1 MCINWANPIDK
12 LKDCKIVHFDMNY
25 RRSYGKSTQKL
36 PKIEKKYIK
45 KYKLEKNHTQIP
57 KRNVKR

>member
-1 MCINWANPIDK
+1 
-12 LKDCKIVHFDMNY
+12 MNY

-57 KRNVKR
+57 KRNVKRKKNMSWKN